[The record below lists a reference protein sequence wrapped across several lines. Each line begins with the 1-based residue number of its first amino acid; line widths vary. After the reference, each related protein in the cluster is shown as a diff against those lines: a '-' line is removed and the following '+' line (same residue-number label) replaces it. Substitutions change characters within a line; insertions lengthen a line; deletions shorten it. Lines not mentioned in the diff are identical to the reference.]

1 MTAAK
6 NSISDTHDRVR
17 SIHSAGVT
25 LMGVSCINHLCDIG
39 MILKP
44 STVSSVSRT
53 GEFEQ
58 SAPLI
63 EEAHAIAEPPAES
76 EDRVESG

>member
-1 MTAAK
+1 
-6 NSISDTHDRVR
+6 
-17 SIHSAGVT
+17 
-25 LMGVSCINHLCDIG
+25 MGVSCVNHLCDIG

-44 STVSSVSRT
+44 SAVSSVSRA

-63 EEAHAIAEPPAES
+63 EEAHAIAEPPAKS